1 MQVSSPF
8 NPSSPQAQAISHL
21 FVVTL
26 IISAI
31 ILSVVTGL
39 VIYIS
44 FRYRR
49 REGAGEPRQE
59 FGEPK
64 LEMAW
69 TVVPVLILVI
79 LFVLMLNT
87 MRVADPSSRR
97 QADLQVIGHQWWWE
111 VRYPRSGVITANE
124 IHVPVGKRL
133 LVQLESADVIHDF
146 WVPQLGRKMDM
157 IPGQTNYMSMEAGA
171 PGIYSGACAEYCGA
185 EHAWMRIRVVAEP
198 QADFDAWEQGQ
209 LQTAPA
215 QGQTATTRTGTVL
228 PSMSAE
234 PRAGAQLFQQMT
246 CSNCHA
252 IAGTGANAR
261 IGPDLTHLA
270 SRQTL
275 AAGRLEN
282 NPANLARWLADPQ
295 AVKPGTY
302 MPDLRLTDEQVRQ
315 LVGYMETLK

>member
-8 NPSSPQAQAISHL
+8 DPSSPQAQAILHL

-26 IISAI
+26 IVSAV

-39 VIYIS
+39 VIYICI
-44 FRYRR
+44 RYRSR
-49 REGAGEPRQE
+49 AGEGEPRQE
-59 FGEPK
+59 FGQPK

-69 TVVPVLILVI
+69 TIVPVLIVI
-79 LFVLMLNT
+79 ALFVLMLDT
-87 MRVADPSSRR
+87 MRVADPQSRR
-97 QADLQVIGHQWWWE
+97 QADLQIIGHQWWWE
-111 VRYPRSGVITANE
+111 VRYAQSGVITANE

-133 LVQLESADVIHDF
+133 LLQLESADVIHDF

-157 IPGQTNYMSMEAGA
+157 IPGQSNYMWIEAGA

-198 QADFDAWEQGQ
+198 QADFEAWQRGQ
-209 LQTAPA
+209 MQTAPS
-215 QGQTATTRTGTVL
+215 QGQTATTPSL
-228 PSMSAE
+228 PATTSTPAE
-234 PRAGAQLFQQMT
+234 APAGAQLFQQMT
-246 CSNCHA
+246 CRSCHA
-252 IAGTGANAR
+252 VAGTGANAR
-261 IGPDLTHLA
+261 VGPDLTHLA

-282 NPANLARWLADPQ
+282 NPTNLARWLADPQ

-302 MPDLRLTDEQVRQ
+302 MPDLQLSDEQVRQ
-315 LVGYMETLK
+315 LVAYLETLK